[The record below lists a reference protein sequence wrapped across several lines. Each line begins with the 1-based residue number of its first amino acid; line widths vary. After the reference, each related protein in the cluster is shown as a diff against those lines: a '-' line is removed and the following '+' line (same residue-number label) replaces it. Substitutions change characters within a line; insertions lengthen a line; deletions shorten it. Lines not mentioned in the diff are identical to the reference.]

1 MFRFGKQIFVSAIMF
16 FGCNLFSVNTLE
28 CISVKNQ
35 ECKVR
40 PTIMNVNSNESL
52 FHPYNVLVDKCSG
65 SCNNINVHILNYV
78 LLTLLIT

>member
-1 MFRFGKQIFVSAIMF
+1 MSVVAIGF
-16 FGCNLFSVNTLE
+16 IGLNINVNLLNAIPLMCV
-28 CISVKNQ
+28 SVKNQ

-40 PTIMNVNSNESL
+40 PTIMNVNSNEPL
-52 FHPYNVLVDKCSG
+52 FHPYSVLVDKCSG